1 MVLEG
6 EAGSR
11 AFGLFVVE
19 NKLPKEVSTRVAV
32 GPLVDPDGQEIP
44 SVLRFEPGVITLA
57 PGEQVVAKVSAH
69 ISRGLVAG
77 VRYQGEIS
85 VPGIAGARIPIIVRR
100 KPTTKSAAVA
110 AEAESSECGRN
121 GDKAASWSV
130 GARRA
135 STNRKRW
142 NSGLHW
148 KNRTRDHPTP
158 HRLTMNATAE
168 PVTEISAVWE
178 LPQRLG
184 LTADLKRLRASLAAW
199 VEETD
204 PEVRHMIQTQLS
216 GRAKYFRPV
225 TIFACYRSMV
235 DKAPPDEVVTAAA
248 GLELLHNVSLIVDD
262 ILDRSRY
269 RRGNLSLHCRY
280 GFLPGL
286 MTSGYIMAAASK
298 LVASDAY
305 SVALLAELMQRLGV
319 AECLQWRL
327 RRHALGTE
335 DWRMI
340 AGEDTGSM
348 FEICARLGTRDNRL
362 QKFGR
367 TLGMLYHGCDDVAD
381 VRGTTALGGGSAKD
395 IEDAILTLPVAI
407 AVRDPETALLFR
419 NANPQNRACAHP
431 EAGGGLARGR
441 SLSRPTRCRSRGR
454 GIGQQQVSRSACFP

>member
-1 MVLEG
+1 
-6 EAGSR
+6 
-11 AFGLFVVE
+11 
-19 NKLPKEVSTRVAV
+19 
-32 GPLVDPDGQEIP
+32 
-44 SVLRFEPGVITLA
+44 
-57 PGEQVVAKVSAH
+57 
-69 ISRGLVAG
+69 
-77 VRYQGEIS
+77 
-85 VPGIAGARIPIIVRR
+85 
-100 KPTTKSAAVA
+100 
-110 AEAESSECGRN
+110 
-121 GDKAASWSV
+121 
-130 GARRA
+130 
-135 STNRKRW
+135 
-142 NSGLHW
+142 
-148 KNRTRDHPTP
+148 
-158 HRLTMNATAE
+158 MNATAA
-168 PVTEISAVWE
+168 PTTETSAVWE
-178 LPQRLG
+178 LPERLG
-184 LTADLKRLRASLAAW
+184 LTADLKRLQTVLAGW

-204 PEVRHMIQTQLS
+204 PEVRHMIRTQLS

-225 TIFACYRSMV
+225 TIFACYRSMM
-235 DKAPPDEVVTAAA
+235 DKSPPDVVVTGAA

-305 SVALLAELMQRLGV
+305 SVGLLSELMQRLGV

-348 FEICARLGTRDNRL
+348 FEICARLGTRDNGL

-367 TLGMLYHGCDDVAD
+367 LLGMLYHGCDDVAD
-381 VRGTTALGGGSAKD
+381 VRGTTALGGGSARD

-419 NANPQNRACAHP
+419 NANPENRDALTRKLVQALP
-431 EAGGGLARGR
+431 EAEVYLDQLAAEAEAEALANSKYPERLLSLIHDTR
-441 SLSRPTRCRSRGR
+441 LLSR
-454 GIGQQQVSRSACFP
+454 A